1 MTKWKSYPV
10 VMITVH
16 VVVVKNLKLATGTN
30 EVEGIFIMAVN
41 SSGSTGWY
49 LGNVLWFGGY
59 NSKTD
64 RENNFGFLT
73 SESGIELFFHKN
85 EISGNYTPTD
95 NTLVLFRDG
104 IGRNGKPTA
113 FNVHLL
119 DKTDEET
126 AEFLIEYLRDVI
138 ERGVD
143 FSRWHYRDSV
153 VKYLTQFFGE
163 GAIRQLATSDIAAIR
178 ILSLF
183 FKSRHYDNQ
192 FAYFAADKNFDDLI
206 AQEISPEFMPSSFID
221 DNIGQFAVWMKR
233 RSDVIGCQGASPSD
247 VINVLLSYISIS
259 AILYLAFYDCI
270 SSKRILEY
278 RRDDIE
284 SFVRCSFTKNKMN
297 IRSFVRDAY
306 KKKFSSRKQYYEHSV
321 INPFVTAYLI
331 KQKMFRKDF
340 SFVNDIE
347 SNAEFSSDPEYFI
360 LSKLLPLVGRNDEQ
374 SILSIILHEI
384 WQGVLSGK
392 ILVNHPSIFKLFPQ
406 CSSLQSRFPKIALSC
421 EAFHWNAKQPDG
433 TVDKKFLCRS
443 RICHDPQVL
452 PDLSRDYIDFTIYDW
467 LAHYGM
473 TYLVAGEPSK
483 RDFPIKL
490 AGYFNRIR
498 ELHTRLHCRSCGVLM
513 VPDMKYARV
522 EASVWDAESREF
534 VKKPFQAA
542 YRLTVFKCA
551 SHSCE
556 QFGIGHY
563 INHCIGYKCSEIID
577 ARDLSEKCAEG
588 RFICASCGS
597 CCTKHQ
603 EKFGN
608 VNKGETEQVKYDR
621 LYRDSPFFSS

>member
-1 MTKWKSYPV
+1 
-10 VMITVH
+10 
-16 VVVVKNLKLATGTN
+16 
-30 EVEGIFIMAVN
+30 MAVN
-41 SSGSTGWY
+41 NLDRSRWY

-64 RENNFGFLT
+64 RENKFGFLS
-73 SESGIELFFHKN
+73 SESGTELFFHKN
-85 EISGNYTPTD
+85 ELNQSNTPTD
-95 NTLVLFRDG
+95 NAPVLFREG
-104 IGRNGKPTA
+104 IGKNGKPTA

-119 DKTDEET
+119 DKPDEET
-126 AEFLIEYLRDVI
+126 SERLTEYLRDAI
-138 ERGVD
+138 EGGID
-143 FSRWHYRDSV
+143 FARWRYRDCV
-153 VKYLTQFFGE
+153 VNCLTQFFGDS
-163 GAIRQLATSDIAAIR
+163 AIRRLATSGIAVTK
-178 ILSLF
+178 ILPLF
-183 FKSRHYDNQ
+183 YKSRNYNSQ
-192 FAYFAADKNFDDLI
+192 FAVLAADESFGSLI
-206 AQEISPEFMPSSFID
+206 AQQISPADMPSSFID
-221 DNIGQFAVWMKR
+221 DNIDQFAVWVKNFFEAT
-233 RSDVIGCQGASPSD
+233 DCQGAGASPSD
-247 VINVLLSYISIS
+247 IINVLLDHISIS
-259 AILYLAFYDCI
+259 AILYLAFYNYI
-270 SSKRILEY
+270 SSERILEH

-284 SFVRCSFTKNKMN
+284 IFVRRSFTKNKMD
-297 IRSFVRDAY
+297 ILPFVRDAY
-306 KKKFSSRKQYYEHSV
+306 QQNFSSREQYHEHPV
-321 INPFVTAYLI
+321 ISPFITAHLI

-347 SNAEFSSDPEYFI
+347 SNAELSSDPEYFI
-360 LSKLLPLVGRNDEQ
+360 LSKLLPLIGRNDEQ
-374 SILSIILHEI
+374 SVLSIILHEI
-384 WQGVLSGK
+384 WQGVLLNK
-392 ILVNHPSIFKLFPQ
+392 IPVSHPSIFKLFPQ
-406 CSSLQSRFPKIALSC
+406 CNSLKIRFLNLKLSC

-433 TVDKKFLCRS
+433 TINKKFLCRS
-443 RICHDPQVL
+443 KVCHDPQVL
-452 PDLSRDYIDFTIYDW
+452 ADLSQDYSDFTIYDW

-498 ELHTRLHCRSCGVLM
+498 ELHSRLHCRSCGVLM
-513 VPDMKYARV
+513 VPNMKYARI
-522 EASVWDAESREF
+522 EASVWDAKSKRF